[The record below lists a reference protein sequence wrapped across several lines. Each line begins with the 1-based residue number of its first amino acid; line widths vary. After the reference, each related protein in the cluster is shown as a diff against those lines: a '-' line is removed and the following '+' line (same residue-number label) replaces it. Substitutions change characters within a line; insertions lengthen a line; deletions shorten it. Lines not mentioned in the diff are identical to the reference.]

1 MRPLWNCV
9 LQPSTLAGSLICRN
23 NKSHPCHL
31 CWGLQYRAS
40 KERQWLH
47 KVPYRLQHP
56 PHVEKFSLYVEKDS
70 RTSRCAAC
78 HHPRTRHRRCPLE
91 AWNLYLLELD
101 RTELPCAG
109 NEEFPVRECL
119 PIPVPVGRKILR
131 PHPHKQQRR
140 QHSSHPHFRGDF
152 PSLSRFT
159 HCHHHFVSNKD
170 KKTWS

>member
-1 MRPLWNCV
+1 M
-9 LQPSTLAGSLICRN
+9 
-23 NKSHPCHL
+23 
-31 CWGLQYRAS
+31 
-40 KERQWLH
+40 
-47 KVPYRLQHP
+47 
-56 PHVEKFSLYVEKDS
+56 EKFSLYVEKDS

-131 PHPHKQQRR
+131 PRPHKLNSNGDNILLIPISVGIFRPCLILLIVITTSSQIKIRR
-140 QHSSHPHFRGDF
+140 HD
-152 PSLSRFT
+152 LSVAT
-159 HCHHHFVSNKD
+159 SNYNILWLVSGRIGHMDGNVKYNV
-170 KKTWS
+170 